1 MVKVKVIDSIM
12 GSGKTT
18 YVINMM
24 NNSSEDEHFIFITL
38 YLDEV
43 ARIKKSCT
51 NRKFYE
57 PKVHSEEGET
67 VYKLDSLHKYLA
79 ENRDIVTTH
88 ALFSMANETTK
99 ELIYSGNYTLILDE
113 AMEVVKKLNISKD
126 DLDMLF
132 KNKWIINNNGQIV
145 WNAEHEEKLNREYK
159 GEFQNLKQLALSRN
173 LILHNDSV
181 LFWQFPADIFKQFKQ
196 VYNLTYLFDAQI
208 QKYYYDLNNI
218 QYSLYTV
225 INDGNEYK
233 LINYNKDNDK
243 KIKADL
249 KDKIKI
255 YEGQL
260 NKIGDDKYALSKNW
274 FERRSALHKRLKNNI
289 LNYYQNII
297 KSKSKDNLWTTF
309 KTHKSKLS
317 GKGYTKG
324 FLPCNTKAT
333 NEYSHKKTLVYSI
346 NRFVN
351 PAIDDYFRS
360 KGILIN
366 QDIYA
371 LSEMIQWIW
380 RSAIRN
386 GGTINI
392 YVPSARMRGLLKNW
406 LENKI

>member
-1 MVKVKVIDSIM
+1 M
-12 GSGKTT
+12 
-18 YVINMM
+18 
-24 NNSSEDEHFIFITL
+24 
-38 YLDEV
+38 
-43 ARIKKSCT
+43 
-51 NRKFYE
+51 
-57 PKVHSEEGET
+57 
-67 VYKLDSLHKYLA
+67 
-79 ENRDIVTTH
+79 
-88 ALFSMANETTK
+88 
-99 ELIYSGNYTLILDE
+99 
-113 AMEVVKKLNISKD
+113 
-126 DLDMLF
+126 
-132 KNKWIINNNGQIV
+132 
-145 WNAEHEEKLNREYK
+145 
-159 GEFQNLKQLALSRN
+159 
-173 LILHNDSV
+173 
-181 LFWQFPADIFKQFKQ
+181 
-196 VYNLTYLFDAQI
+196 FDAQI